1 MMRWLRSHTVRAVAV
16 AAVVMLI
23 LLGYL
28 DLFTALTSRDL
39 GNVSLTAMAV
49 LVTAFTG
56 LYCIRSRWWSNRIGK
71 VFLIKST
78 LLSLVMIQI
87 SVSSWTGSAYPG
99 RDAVRLIIY
108 VGGAL
113 AFVALLVTLWQEQQ
127 RDREGPR

>member
-1 MMRWLRSHTVRAVAV
+1 MMRWLQSHTVRAVAA
-16 AAVVMLI
+16 AAVVMLV
-23 LLGYL
+23 LLGSL
-28 DLFTALTSRDL
+28 DLFTELTGRDL

-56 LYCIRSRWWSNRIGK
+56 LYYIRSRWWSNRIGK

-99 RDAVRLIIY
+99 RDTVRLVIY

-127 RDREGPR
+127 QDREGPR